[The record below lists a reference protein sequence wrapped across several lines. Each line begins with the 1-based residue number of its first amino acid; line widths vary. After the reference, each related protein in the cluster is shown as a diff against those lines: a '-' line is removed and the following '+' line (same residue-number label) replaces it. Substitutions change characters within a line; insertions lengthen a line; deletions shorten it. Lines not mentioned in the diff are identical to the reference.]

1 MLLYRGQD
9 WGGGGSAEAGTCLGS
24 GGAAGFLLVGLPASA
39 GPSSLCIIALL
50 GS

>member
-9 WGGGGSAEAGTCLGS
+9 WGGGDSAEAGTCVGA
-24 GGAAGFLLVGLPASA
+24 GGAAGFLLVGLSASA
-39 GPSSLCIIALL
+39 GQPSLISITFL